1 MRFCINERCVI
12 EPPLASSLT
21 RARTEREAQSLPIAN
36 NLEIFTADAFV
47 SRGDLRATILGEFP
61 ASPSLQVRDRQYRAR
76 GRLTNYPVVVGAH
89 TMEGAGSIPRSPD
102 DLPGPG
108 PGGSGPRNSAP
119 RQSIPSGRQGLARRG
134 AMAFQL
140 LSSLALFVAAT
151 FQAASQRPSVLSA
164 CFLALFGA
172 ERMATSVAPVTQH
185 ALLTRT
191 QLSIWRRALVLSM
204 FAIAGECVVQGLYV
218 SLGPHWPRSA
228 AGARALRWLGFAELD
243 GASAYLAD
251 FFPFFALACFA
262 SAQLFLHR
270 VAAAEVAALTIG
282 LPGTRVGAH
291 ATEAAVAAALAA
303 AAAESGAAVD
313 GGLDGSDRSV
323 PSWATPAAFSLAV
336 VAGAAVPSFAA
347 APYLAC
353 ALLALATWGLPSRTA
368 VLSPLALRLRRNER
382 RRTAGGILSGWSGVA
397 ASIRRRRRREEEGKP
412 GTWPKSLAQFAAVY
426 AAAHFA
432 LMYAYQLP
440 ELTATA
446 NAVRA
451 QWLGL
456 YVLGGSS
463 SSGWVNFFEYA
474 HALSVAG
481 LFWCLCATGALR
493 PSGGGGGTN
502 ARADGGRDGGDG
514 TGSELSETPRSG
526 GAKEVAGF
534 RWPPWRHRSSAD
546 ADAADDD
553 LDEPLL
559 RGESSSLGLSDL
571 SDLSDDDDGGGSE
584 DDVDGARLGERTRDA
599 RDTAGPT
606 RAAPVMTRIPD
617 LETRL
622 FARFA
627 GTIAGVACVVIALAS
642 KCALAYPP
650 LVYGLLA
657 VVTPPSHSS
666 FSKRLGPALVGYLAA
681 WCGAEYAFISIPD
694 AAVPDPETSRIG
706 KLLSAVGLHRVD
718 ALTTAEGQFRVFG
731 ILAALGAVTWLTR
744 TARACPTESE
754 IEEAAREAN
763 GTGLPPDFVRL
774 ETGVAEEAPE
784 VYGDDEFS
792 FSDGGGYDSGDGVRS
807 ALDGDDGDGEG
818 GPSAAAAA
826 AAYASARNAA
836 AEERRRGGGGR
847 LEDAERLPGWE
858 RPAVTLLS
866 NLLVPL
872 SLWLVA
878 LSKDDL
884 LHAALLFAF
893 LMTLVWPGD
902 AGVLRNTGRVIAFA
916 LSLMYLWAL
925 DHIPELTGLNRE
937 GWVPAL
943 KLVGLWQPDV
953 ARAMVPMACILV
965 INCLVLNLPGVVEIL
980 SPLDRADDEDRDEI
994 PKERSGTKPPGEGGA
1009 VTWEAFWAL
1018 ATSAA
1023 AEVWLTTVRLVDGCG
1038 AYAVVL
1044 TGAFIVCTGE
1054 CSLLNLALLKL
1065 VGAALIVPLPH
1076 NPRHERNSPRWRALL
1091 GVALVNLGA
1100 RYAFGA
1106 FPLARWLRLPAGTQA
1121 FLHRTVGLAP
1131 DLPANELMSQLLG
1144 PSALVIV
1151 THFHRIGALSSASGV
1166 GVGRRALSVAASQE
1180 GALPLLRR
1188 VAILH
1193 SSKLLTLCGLYF
1205 SLRHVDVFGAVMMG
1219 GLVWL
1224 SMSLKTSAAPAE
1236 WLGVLAVATAVANYA
1251 FTVDW
1256 VSAEIALDRKVEVLD
1271 WVGLRRWPPPSLPL
1285 WPRYEE
1291 MLRASAAVLVSNE
1304 LVRASRRWLKEL
1316 PPALRSGCSPEP
1328 CHLFWPPRK
1337 VIHPPAPPAARTRRP
1352 FPFDA
1357 GPGHVG
1363 GEGGVGG
1370 DRRSDGAKIGPP
1382 SVIPEGDEDAF
1393 DADGSSS
1400 SRSPSESHEFSRG
1413 FGPPGACGT
1422 PPESPRRRPPPPA
1435 LGAEEGDDDD
1445 NPGLGF
1451 TTPSAP
1457 GDDQPTTWGQLGAL
1471 ASLAPAFLEG
1481 ALACSMPGL
1490 MYVAFATVAI
1500 ASMNAVSVGY
1510 LALAAM
1516 LMESKIGEA
1525 PARRVN
1531 LWRAVAMFCAGIAM
1545 WQYLVALGAPPSL
1558 NDPFPP
1564 PPPPSPPPP
1573 SPPSPPPPP
1582 RSPPPAMP
1590 SPPPPRAMP
1599 PPPPHPPPMPPRPG
1613 RPPRPPA
1620 SPPPPPSPPPP
1631 YVASS
1636 VPKSPPKT
1644 TPGRLRAL
1652 LQAPNGDADGVRPHA
1667 RDQTSERQLL
1677 WWLGMAPRDAGLLFG
1692 YFAAFFIAA
1701 SQLRMDAVL
1710 AATEMGLRRAA
1721 ALDGDGMSR
1730 MSDPLLGDGD
1740 AVSDDDS
1747 TDGFLPPGAC
1757 IPRVTAT
1764 QVALLPRRPGDP
1776 PALAR
1781 VFRPLS
1787 WSASEKYTNL
1797 EWARYLVVRYSLE
1810 VGLVLVFAVGTS
1822 SRDVLHGGYLV
1833 LALSFLRLRDAIMV
1847 KGDAAFRYLRYYNLA
1862 AMGFALLYQAPLD
1875 EFGIEYDP
1883 IPCTP
1888 SHMLGLY
1895 KVDSVLGWDD
1905 GQLGPDLAI
1914 FVIGYGV
1921 RSMIQSRAYAAV
1933 VNMEREARAAAL
1945 AGGVSRRAEWLRARV
1960 RECLVA
1966 MRTREERRVRATKIR
1981 AEVAALSRE
1990 VLELESRRDAQQTDR
2005 TSDNWG
2011 DESNGGVRR
2020 GNPADA
2026 HRADQSD
2033 VSEDESFASAG
2044 DATPRTPRSPRSPAG
2059 RGERP
2064 FASDSRFDA
2073 RRDEQPR
2080 SAYDEDKKSIDPDSP
2095 AAILQSWISDRSS
2108 MLGLIFG
2115 ALYKVWPWVTAP
2127 EFSACYLV
2135 FFFAFALDFS
2145 LVTLVFPTSL
2155 ACYALIASPKPPP
2168 TYWLV
2173 MLVYSE
2179 VCLIV
2184 GYAASIPC
2192 TKQCVD
2198 WGLCETE
2205 AAQVWGLPGTDGDQS
2220 FLRSSFSVFLA
2231 YLCTL
2236 LHRFKLLRRGEG
2248 SADGGKLGHA
2258 GDRRSIASDHSDVS
2272 DDDESSLYFRDGTG
2286 NTTSDSRGW
2295 LERSIAGFEAF
2306 TNRILSAEAERDPSF
2321 VAVSILRPEPGAA
2334 FADQSPS
2341 GIAWVEV
2348 EASLNNALT
2357 AYHRHETQEEVMT
2370 ARYAARESSTA
2381 RSRDGTFSPVSVDEA
2396 MSMLGDKHSDGDA
2409 MRLELVEADPEDLA
2423 FLARAGA
2430 GSEERSA
2437 DEVKTHRRTAVF
2449 RVNAPASS
2457 TTPAHDAARAIEAAQ
2472 LREATKSDGVLP
2484 GSRTQR
2490 WKLPGITAVT
2500 PFSRGGRDYY
2510 FQSVF
2515 ADFASL
2521 VFVAL
2526 SYQFAVNGDNEALV
2540 QTYNQ
2545 GLFPIDYVLAI
2556 TVVIALIVAD
2566 RIIYLNKAKA
2576 AKVAYHFLTYAAFC
2590 TFTFRV
2596 YHQHGSLRST
2606 SAGRAGLIRVFFLL
2620 KSVSFALNARQIRAG
2635 YKSDGGANRL
2645 HKRSDFISFLGFM
2658 TYLAVPFLYELRVL
2672 LDYACT
2678 DSALDLFDWLKLE
2691 NINRELFRVNVRNDT
2706 YRAYHPFGAPQ
2717 PRWKKVIVQGGGLF
2731 LLLLSIILVP
2741 FYVFSTSNPQV
2752 GVNPVHAASLN
2763 ITVSARDGTA
2773 TFPVF
2778 YGGYQKH
2785 IGVPYAWADLNTN
2798 TSAPPIT
2805 YPGQVQ
2811 EVCLAPD
2818 SDRVWA
2824 PPPPRL
2830 AAFKGVVSTP
2840 GTVVEAAWTFERKLP
2855 LDNQV
2860 LYARGPPVKLDRTL
2874 AQQFYQVANGDRD
2887 VVLIRGLYPRAWR
2900 LLGNGE
2906 PIANYSTDAMVD
2918 CELRLNGFGTPQPWW
2933 GARCGQVLAQIDANN
2948 YDMFVPCD
2956 SHGQGPELIL
2966 VSAQVARGAL
2976 ASFSKFV
2983 GGLTGVYVVYVLA
2996 VGSFA
3001 RQFTTNLTQHIPYME
3016 LPSTHRLV
3024 RLCEDIYA
3032 MRAAKEFALEERLY
3046 WLLIRIYR
3054 SPAVLFEFTRTTRGD
3069 AMPERPRLIGDRV
3082 MAGGRYGAS
3091 GGGQGGLTRRRAGVH
3106 TALVT

>member
-1 MRFCINERCVI
+1 
-12 EPPLASSLT
+12 
-21 RARTEREAQSLPIAN
+21 
-36 NLEIFTADAFV
+36 
-47 SRGDLRATILGEFP
+47 
-61 ASPSLQVRDRQYRAR
+61 
-76 GRLTNYPVVVGAH
+76 
-89 TMEGAGSIPRSPD
+89 
-102 DLPGPG
+102 
-108 PGGSGPRNSAP
+108 
-119 RQSIPSGRQGLARRG
+119 
-134 AMAFQL
+134 
-140 LSSLALFVAAT
+140 
-151 FQAASQRPSVLSA
+151 
-164 CFLALFGA
+164 
-172 ERMATSVAPVTQH
+172 
-185 ALLTRT
+185 
-191 QLSIWRRALVLSM
+191 
-204 FAIAGECVVQGLYV
+204 
-218 SLGPHWPRSA
+218 
-228 AGARALRWLGFAELD
+228 
-243 GASAYLAD
+243 
-251 FFPFFALACFA
+251 
-262 SAQLFLHR
+262 
-270 VAAAEVAALTIG
+270 
-282 LPGTRVGAH
+282 
-291 ATEAAVAAALAA
+291 
-303 AAAESGAAVD
+303 
-313 GGLDGSDRSV
+313 
-323 PSWATPAAFSLAV
+323 
-336 VAGAAVPSFAA
+336 
-347 APYLAC
+347 
-353 ALLALATWGLPSRTA
+353 
-368 VLSPLALRLRRNER
+368 
-382 RRTAGGILSGWSGVA
+382 
-397 ASIRRRRRREEEGKP
+397 
-412 GTWPKSLAQFAAVY
+412 
-426 AAAHFA
+426 
-432 LMYAYQLP
+432 
-440 ELTATA
+440 
-446 NAVRA
+446 
-451 QWLGL
+451 
-456 YVLGGSS
+456 
-463 SSGWVNFFEYA
+463 
-474 HALSVAG
+474 
-481 LFWCLCATGALR
+481 
-493 PSGGGGGTN
+493 
-502 ARADGGRDGGDG
+502 
-514 TGSELSETPRSG
+514 
-526 GAKEVAGF
+526 
-534 RWPPWRHRSSAD
+534 
-546 ADAADDD
+546 
-553 LDEPLL
+553 
-559 RGESSSLGLSDL
+559 
-571 SDLSDDDDGGGSE
+571 
-584 DDVDGARLGERTRDA
+584 
-599 RDTAGPT
+599 
-606 RAAPVMTRIPD
+606 
-617 LETRL
+617 
-622 FARFA
+622 
-627 GTIAGVACVVIALAS
+627 
-642 KCALAYPP
+642 
-650 LVYGLLA
+650 
-657 VVTPPSHSS
+657 
-666 FSKRLGPALVGYLAA
+666 
-681 WCGAEYAFISIPD
+681 
-694 AAVPDPETSRIG
+694 
-706 KLLSAVGLHRVD
+706 
-718 ALTTAEGQFRVFG
+718 
-731 ILAALGAVTWLTR
+731 
-744 TARACPTESE
+744 
-754 IEEAAREAN
+754 
-763 GTGLPPDFVRL
+763 
-774 ETGVAEEAPE
+774 
-784 VYGDDEFS
+784 
-792 FSDGGGYDSGDGVRS
+792 
-807 ALDGDDGDGEG
+807 
-818 GPSAAAAA
+818 
-826 AAYASARNAA
+826 
-836 AEERRRGGGGR
+836 
-847 LEDAERLPGWE
+847 
-858 RPAVTLLS
+858 
-866 NLLVPL
+866 
-872 SLWLVA
+872 
-878 LSKDDL
+878 
-884 LHAALLFAF
+884 
-893 LMTLVWPGD
+893 
-902 AGVLRNTGRVIAFA
+902 
-916 LSLMYLWAL
+916 
-925 DHIPELTGLNRE
+925 
-937 GWVPAL
+937 
-943 KLVGLWQPDV
+943 
-953 ARAMVPMACILV
+953 
-965 INCLVLNLPGVVEIL
+965 
-980 SPLDRADDEDRDEI
+980 
-994 PKERSGTKPPGEGGA
+994 
-1009 VTWEAFWAL
+1009 
-1018 ATSAA
+1018 
-1023 AEVWLTTVRLVDGCG
+1023 
-1038 AYAVVL
+1038 
-1044 TGAFIVCTGE
+1044 
-1054 CSLLNLALLKL
+1054 
-1065 VGAALIVPLPH
+1065 
-1076 NPRHERNSPRWRALL
+1076 
-1091 GVALVNLGA
+1091 
-1100 RYAFGA
+1100 
-1106 FPLARWLRLPAGTQA
+1106 
-1121 FLHRTVGLAP
+1121 
-1131 DLPANELMSQLLG
+1131 
-1144 PSALVIV
+1144 
-1151 THFHRIGALSSASGV
+1151 
-1166 GVGRRALSVAASQE
+1166 
-1180 GALPLLRR
+1180 
-1188 VAILH
+1188 
-1193 SSKLLTLCGLYF
+1193 
-1205 SLRHVDVFGAVMMG
+1205 
-1219 GLVWL
+1219 
-1224 SMSLKTSAAPAE
+1224 
-1236 WLGVLAVATAVANYA
+1236 
-1251 FTVDW
+1251 
-1256 VSAEIALDRKVEVLD
+1256 
-1271 WVGLRRWPPPSLPL
+1271 
-1285 WPRYEE
+1285 
-1291 MLRASAAVLVSNE
+1291 
-1304 LVRASRRWLKEL
+1304 
-1316 PPALRSGCSPEP
+1316 
-1328 CHLFWPPRK
+1328 
-1337 VIHPPAPPAARTRRP
+1337 
-1352 FPFDA
+1352 
-1357 GPGHVG
+1357 
-1363 GEGGVGG
+1363 
-1370 DRRSDGAKIGPP
+1370 
-1382 SVIPEGDEDAF
+1382 
-1393 DADGSSS
+1393 
-1400 SRSPSESHEFSRG
+1400 
-1413 FGPPGACGT
+1413 
-1422 PPESPRRRPPPPA
+1422 
-1435 LGAEEGDDDD
+1435 
-1445 NPGLGF
+1445 
-1451 TTPSAP
+1451 
-1457 GDDQPTTWGQLGAL
+1457 
-1471 ASLAPAFLEG
+1471 
-1481 ALACSMPGL
+1481 
-1490 MYVAFATVAI
+1490 
-1500 ASMNAVSVGY
+1500 
-1510 LALAAM
+1510 
-1516 LMESKIGEA
+1516 
-1525 PARRVN
+1525 
-1531 LWRAVAMFCAGIAM
+1531 
-1545 WQYLVALGAPPSL
+1545 
-1558 NDPFPP
+1558 
-1564 PPPPSPPPP
+1564 
-1573 SPPSPPPPP
+1573 
-1582 RSPPPAMP
+1582 
-1590 SPPPPRAMP
+1590 
-1599 PPPPHPPPMPPRPG
+1599 
-1613 RPPRPPA
+1613 
-1620 SPPPPPSPPPP
+1620 
-1631 YVASS
+1631 
-1636 VPKSPPKT
+1636 
-1644 TPGRLRAL
+1644 
-1652 LQAPNGDADGVRPHA
+1652 
-1667 RDQTSERQLL
+1667 
-1677 WWLGMAPRDAGLLFG
+1677 MAPRDAGLLFG

-1740 AVSDDDS
+1740 AAVSDDDS
-1747 TDGFLPPGAC
+1747 SDAFLPPSAFV
-1757 IPRVTAT
+1757 PRVTAT

-1781 VFRPLS
+1781 IFRPLS

-1875 EFGIEYDP
+1875 EFGIVYDP
-1883 IPCTP
+1883 NPCTP

-1933 VNMEREARAAAL
+1933 VNMEREARASAL
-1945 AGGVSRRAEWLRARV
+1945 AGGVSRRARWLRAVV

-1966 MRTREERRVRATKIR
+1966 MRTREERRVRATLIR

-1990 VLELESRRDAQQTDR
+1990 VLELESGREAQQTTDDRTFDDR
-2005 TSDNWG
+2005 TSD
-2011 DESNGGVRR
+2011 ESNRVRR
-2020 GNPADA
+2020 GYPDDA
-2026 HRADQSD
+2026 MNDSPRASD

-2044 DATPRTPRSPRSPAG
+2044 DATPRTPRSPRSPGERAAG
-2059 RGERP
+2059 RVGR
-2064 FASDSRFDA
+2064 RFGDL
-2073 RRDEQPR
+2073 RFDEQPR
-2080 SAYDEDKKSIDPDSP
+2080 SARDEDKKSVDSDSP

-2115 ALYKVWPWVTAP
+2115 ALYEVWPWVTAP

-2258 GDRRSIASDHSDVS
+2258 GDRRSVASDYSDVS

-2286 NTTSDSRGW
+2286 NARRDTRGGW

-2334 FADQSPS
+2334 FAEQSPS
-2341 GIAWVEV
+2341 GVAWVEV

-2409 MRLELVEADPEDLA
+2409 MRLELVEADPQDLA
-2423 FLARAGA
+2423 LLAKAGA
-2430 GSEERSA
+2430 GSEERSDDA
-2437 DEVKTHRRTAVF
+2437 ASRGTAHRRTAVF
-2449 RVNAPASS
+2449 RVTAPASS
-2457 TTPAHDAARAIEAAQ
+2457 TTPAHDAARAIEAMQ

-2490 WKLPGITAVT
+2490 WKLPGITRVT

-2526 SYQFAVNGDNEALV
+2526 SYQYAVNGDNEALV

-2590 TFTFRV
+2590 TFTFRL
-2596 YHQHGSLRST
+2596 YHQHGSLKST

-2620 KSVSFALNARQIRAG
+2620 KSISFALNARQIRAG
-2635 YKSDGGANRL
+2635 YKSDGGTNRL
-2645 HKRSDFISFLGFM
+2645 HKRSDFISYLGFM

-2741 FYVFSTSNPQV
+2741 FYIFSTSNPQV

-2778 YGGYQKH
+2778 YGGYQKF
-2785 IGVPYAWADLNTN
+2785 IGVPYAWADLETN

-2860 LYARGPPVKLDRTL
+2860 LYARGPPVMLDRTL

-2887 VVLIRGLYPRAWR
+2887 AVLIRGLYPRAWR

-2933 GARCGQVLAQIDANN
+2933 GARCGQVLAQVDANN

-3082 MAGGRYGAS
+3082 VAGGRYGAS
-3091 GGGQGGLTRRRAGVH
+3091 GSGGLTRRRAGVH
-3106 TALVT
+3106 SAFVT